1 MYYFSLKVKYNATSL
16 YMLFKENWQLY
27 QPITLAAS
35 YYSVFNNFVVN
46 ISFYSSEGKKIY

>member
-1 MYYFSLKVKYNATSL
+1 
-16 YMLFKENWQLY
+16 MLFKENWQLY